1 MPDEGIQTS
10 IAIIGTESMADQS
23 RTPLGRRKMEGAA
36 NAMFSSDA
44 AMRAEG
50 VSISPKR
57 TARTMDSGNKC
68 HQRLGSW

>member
-1 MPDEGIQTS
+1 
-10 IAIIGTESMADQS
+10 
-23 RTPLGRRKMEGAA
+23 LGRRKMEGAA

>member
-1 MPDEGIQTS
+1 
-10 IAIIGTESMADQS
+10 
-23 RTPLGRRKMEGAA
+23 
-36 NAMFSSDA
+36 MFSSDA